1 MIGHMQPFKI
11 SIWGNKSM
19 YEKRKRIKYINIL
32 IQIPHS
38 YKKKNYMY
46 FCIYA
51 KRKRRGW
58 KYILSYTTKR

>member
-38 YKKKNYMY
+38 YKKKTICIFAYMQKEREGGGNT
-46 FCIYA
+46 F
-51 KRKRRGW
+51 
-58 KYILSYTTKR
+58 

>member
-38 YKKKNYMY
+38 YKKKLYVFLHICKKKEKGVEIHFKLHN
-46 FCIYA
+46 
-51 KRKRRGW
+51 
-58 KYILSYTTKR
+58 

>member
-38 YKKKNYMY
+38 YKKKKLYVFLHICKKKEKGVEIHFKLHN
-46 FCIYA
+46 
-51 KRKRRGW
+51 
-58 KYILSYTTKR
+58 